1 MKILTRIL
9 TLLLSAALLAAALC
23 GCGGGKPVASQTA
36 DPTGTA
42 GQPEA
47 KSELTIGISQDLDDS
62 LDPHKMTAAGTREVL
77 FNVFE
82 GLVKPDTEGNLIPAV
97 AESYVIADTGDTFTF
112 KLREGVRFHNGGTV
126 TVGDVVYSIS
136 RAAGLETGE
145 PLIAA
150 FAAVESVEAADDE
163 TVVIKT
169 KEPYLEFLSYLTAA
183 IIPEGS
189 SPADGLVGTGPY
201 KFVSR
206 AAQENVVLER
216 FADDW
221 GEPASIEKVTFKV
234 IENADMLVMSL
245 KSGAIDL
252 CAHLTASQA
261 NELGDGFTVL
271 EGSTNVVQAM
281 YLNNAYGPLQDVRV
295 RQALCYG
302 VDRQGILDLVADGKG
317 SILGSSMYPAF
328 GKYYEDLTG
337 LYPYDVEK
345 AKSLLADAGYADGF
359 ALEITVPGNYQFHV
373 DTAQALAEQL
383 REIGVQCTIKT
394 VEWSSWLE
402 TVYQNREY
410 QATVVGFDTSAAM
423 TAQSLLAR
431 FESTSRKNVCNFAS
445 EDYDKTYAAAIAET
459 DEARQIALY
468 KQLEAILAEEAAAV
482 YIQDPC
488 DLVAVRAGVTGYRFY
503 PIYVMDLSSLKIE
516 G

>member
-1 MKILTRIL
+1 M
-9 TLLLSAALLAAALC
+9 
-23 GCGGGKPVASQTA
+23 
-36 DPTGTA
+36 
-42 GQPEA
+42 
-47 KSELTIGISQDLDDS
+47 
-62 LDPHKMTAAGTREVL
+62 
-77 FNVFE
+77 
-82 GLVKPDTEGNLIPAV
+82 
-97 AESYVIADTGDTFTF
+97 
-112 KLREGVRFHNGGTV
+112 
-126 TVGDVVYSIS
+126 
-136 RAAGLETGE
+136 
-145 PLIAA
+145 
-150 FAAVESVEAADDE
+150 
-163 TVVIKT
+163 
-169 KEPYLEFLSYLTAA
+169 
-183 IIPEGS
+183 
-189 SPADGLVGTGPY
+189 
-201 KFVSR
+201 
-206 AAQENVVLER
+206 
-216 FADDW
+216 
-221 GEPASIEKVTFKV
+221 TFKV

-383 REIGVQCTIKT
+383 RAIGVQCTIKT

-445 EDYDKTYAAAIAET
+445 EDYDETYAAAIAET

-468 KQLEAILAEEAAAV
+468 KQLETILAEEAAAV

-488 DLVAVRAGVTGYRFY
+488 DLVSVRAGVTGYRFY

>member
-1 MKILTRIL
+1 MKVLKKIL
-9 TLLLSAALLAAALC
+9 TLLLSVALLAAALC
-23 GCGGGKPVASQTA
+23 GCGGGKPNTE
-36 DPTGTA
+36 PTEAPSGGTE
-42 GQPEA
+42 QPEA
-47 KSELTIGISQDLDDS
+47 AKELKIGISQDLDDS

-82 GLVKPDTEGNLIPAV
+82 GLVKPDTNGNLLPAV

-112 KLREGVRFHNGGTV
+112 TLREGVRFHNGATV
-126 TVGDVVYSIS
+126 TVGDIVYSIS

-150 FAAVESVEAADDE
+150 FAAVQSVEATDDK

-169 KEPYLEFLSYLTAA
+169 AEPYLEFLSYLTVA

-189 SPADGLVGTGPY
+189 DPADGLVGTGPY

-216 FADDW
+216 FADYW
-221 GEPASIEKVTFKV
+221 GEPASIEKVTFRV

-261 NELGDGFTVL
+261 GELGDGFTVL

-302 VDRQGILDLVADGKG
+302 VDRQSLLDLVADGKG

-337 LYPYDVEK
+337 LYPYDTEK
-345 AKSLLADAGYADGF
+345 AKSLLADAGYPDGF

-373 DTAQALAEQL
+373 DTAQAVAEQL
-383 REIGVQCTIKT
+383 RAIGVQCTIKT

-402 TVYQNREY
+402 NVYQNRDY
-410 QATVVGFDTSAAM
+410 QATVVGFDTSSAM

-431 FESTSRKNVCNFAS
+431 FESTNRKNVCNFA
-445 EDYDKTYAAAIAET
+445 DAAYDETYAAAIAET

-468 KQLEAILAEEAAAV
+468 KQLQTILAEDAAAV

-488 DLVAVRAGVTGYRFY
+488 DLVAVRTNVTGYRFY
-503 PIYVMDLSSLKIE
+503 PIYVMDLSGLRFE